1 LLGSDLKPFLKSGVT
16 LAALVVGYIPVRI
29 DFETMEVGEL
39 KAIFNNLLGI
49 LSRPVAFFKSIFD
62 KRLKTVPL

>member
-1 LLGSDLKPFLKSGVT
+1 MV
-16 LAALVVGYIPVRI
+16 ALVVGYIPVRI
-29 DFETMEVGEL
+29 DFETIEVGEL